1 MRANGNDQKRLTT
14 SPGTDSFPSW
24 SPDGSRIVFESTRAG
39 NTDIYV
45 MNADGSDQRPLVA
58 DPAVDFA
65 PHWSP
70 DGQQIAFT
78 SNREGD
84 PEIYLVRAD
93 GSSLIQLTNNSPQ
106 EDSGSAA

>member
-14 SPGTDSFPSW
+14 SPGADSFPSW

-58 DPAVDFA
+58 DPAADFA

-70 DGQQIAFT
+70 GGQKMAVP
-78 SNREGD
+78 SNREGNRD
-84 PEIYLVRAD
+84 NRGVDAYGDNCQRW
-93 GSSLIQLTNNSPQ
+93 SKS
-106 EDSGSAA
+106 